1 MKKIILKSYERYSLL
16 EEEVFILKKGK
27 VITKSIAST
36 GKIINNNTFLKEGEI
51 LFNWFDF
58 SDEENTLEIE
68 LEVEALENSILEKIE
83 FFKTKNQVLYQKMLF
98 QLMRKN
104 ILEMQYHLYNTKGYI
119 LVTLKKFA
127 CDNGGLDKRIMK
139 PEYFN
144 IGKSQFY
151 KIYKEIKEDGFL
163 IEKNAKMYL
172 EFDKIKEYLIGLKND
187 R

>member
-1 MKKIILKSYERYSLL
+1 MKEIILKSYERYSLL
-16 EEEVFILKKGK
+16 EGEIFILKKGK

-51 LFNWFDF
+51 LFNWFGF
-58 SDEENTLEIE
+58 YNEENTLEI
-68 LEVEALENSILEKIE
+68 EVEALENSILEKIE
-83 FFKTKNQVLYQKMLF
+83 FPKTKNQNLYQTMLF

-104 ILEMQYHLYNTKGYI
+104 ILEVQYHLYNTKGYI
-119 LVTLKKFA
+119 LATLKKFV
-127 CDNGGLDKRIMK
+127 CDNGALDKRIMK

-163 IEKNAKMYL
+163 IEKNEKIYL
-172 EFDKIKEYLIGLKND
+172 EFNKIKKYLKGLEND